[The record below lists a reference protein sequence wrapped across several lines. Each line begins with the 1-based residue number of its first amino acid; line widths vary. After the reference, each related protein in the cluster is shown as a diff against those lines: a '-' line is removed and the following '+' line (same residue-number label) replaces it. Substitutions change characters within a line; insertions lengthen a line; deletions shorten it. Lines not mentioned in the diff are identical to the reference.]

1 VAKKF
6 VVQKKTGIDVKEYR
20 CKPKNAIAAVI
31 GETDLANGV
40 IFRTDDG
47 KFVVVSEG
55 AAAVYDTYDELPAN
69 VKQQKAESEL
79 QTGQSMFD
87 H

>member
-1 VAKKF
+1 MAKKF

-55 AAAVYDTYDELPAN
+55 AAAVYDTYDELPAK

-79 QTGQSMFD
+79 
-87 H
+87 

>member
-20 CKPKNAIAAVI
+20 CKPKNAIAAVVR
-31 GETDLANGV
+31 ETDLANGV
-40 IFRTDDG
+40 VFRTDDG

-55 AAAVYDTYDELPAN
+55 AAAVYETYDDLPSN
-69 VKQQKAESEL
+69 VRQQKTESEI
-79 QTGQSMFD
+79 
-87 H
+87 

>member
-6 VVQKKTGIDVKEYR
+6 VVQKKTGIDVREYR
-20 CKPKNAIAAVI
+20 CKPRNAIAAVI

-40 IFRTDDG
+40 IFKTDDD

-55 AAAVYDTYDELPAN
+55 AAAVYDTYDELPAS
-69 VKQQKAESEL
+69 VKQQKTESEL
-79 QTGQSMFD
+79 
-87 H
+87 

>member
-40 IFRTDDG
+40 IFRTDDA

-55 AAAVYDTYDELPAN
+55 AAAVYDTYDDLPAN

-79 QTGQSMFD
+79 
-87 H
+87 

>member
-6 VVQKKTGIDVKEYR
+6 LVQKKTGLDVKEYR
-20 CKPKNAIAAVI
+20 CKPRNAIAAVI
-31 GETDLANGV
+31 GETDLADGV

-47 KFVVVSEG
+47 KFVVVSAG

-69 VKQQKAESEL
+69 VKQQKTESEL
-79 QTGQSMFD
+79 
-87 H
+87 

>member
-1 VAKKF
+1 MAKKF

-20 CKPKNAIAAVI
+20 CKPRNAIAAVI

-40 IFRTDDG
+40 IFKTEDD

-55 AAAVYDTYDELPAN
+55 AAAVYDTYDELPAS
-69 VKQQKAESEL
+69 VKQQKTESEL
-79 QTGQSMFD
+79 
-87 H
+87 

>member
-1 VAKKF
+1 MAKKF

-20 CKPKNAIAAVI
+20 SKPRNAIAAVI

-47 KFVVVSEG
+47 KFVLVSEG
-55 AAAVYDTYDELPAN
+55 AAAVYDTYDELPSN

-79 QTGQSMFD
+79 
-87 H
+87 

>member
-6 VVQKKTGIDVKEYR
+6 VVQTKTGIDVKEYR
-20 CKPKNAIAAVI
+20 CKPKNAIAAVL

-40 IFRTDDG
+40 IFRTDDD

-55 AAAVYDTYDELPAN
+55 AAAVYDTYDDLPKN
-69 VKQQKAESEL
+69 VKQQKAESEI
-79 QTGQSMFD
+79 
-87 H
+87 

>member
-1 VAKKF
+1 MAKKF
-6 VVQKKTGIDVKEYR
+6 VVQTKTGVDVKEYR
-20 CKPKNAIAAVI
+20 CKPRNAIAAVV

-40 IFRTDDG
+40 IFRTDDD

-79 QTGQSMFD
+79 
-87 H
+87 

>member
-1 VAKKF
+1 MAKKF

-20 CKPKNAIAAVI
+20 CKPRNAIAAVI

-40 IFRTDDG
+40 IFKTDDD

-55 AAAVYDTYDELPAN
+55 AAAVYDTYDELPAS
-69 VKQQKAESEL
+69 VKQQKTESEL
-79 QTGQSMFD
+79 
-87 H
+87 

>member
-55 AAAVYDTYDELPAN
+55 AAAVYDTYGELPAN

-79 QTGQSMFD
+79 
-87 H
+87 

>member
-1 VAKKF
+1 MAKKF

-20 CKPKNAIAAVI
+20 CKPRNAIAAVI

-40 IFRTDDG
+40 IFKTDDD

-55 AAAVYDTYDELPAN
+55 AAAIYDTYDELPAS
-69 VKQQKAESEL
+69 VKQQKTESEL
-79 QTGQSMFD
+79 
-87 H
+87 

>member
-1 VAKKF
+1 MAKKF

-40 IFRTDDG
+40 IFRTDDD

-79 QTGQSMFD
+79 
-87 H
+87 

>member
-20 CKPKNAIAAVI
+20 CKPRNAIAAVI

-40 IFRTDDG
+40 IFKTDDD

-55 AAAVYDTYDELPAN
+55 AAAVYDTYNELPAS
-69 VKQQKAESEL
+69 VKQQKTESEL
-79 QTGQSMFD
+79 
-87 H
+87 

>member
-1 VAKKF
+1 MAKKF
-6 VVQKKTGIDVKEYR
+6 VVQTKTGIDVKEYR
-20 CKPKNAIAAVI
+20 CKPRNAIAVVK

-40 IFRTDDG
+40 IFRTDND
-47 KFVVVSEG
+47 KFVLVSEG

-79 QTGQSMFD
+79 
-87 H
+87 

>member
-6 VVQKKTGIDVKEYR
+6 VIQKKTGIDVKEYR

-55 AAAVYDTYDELPAN
+55 AAAVYETYDDLPSN
-69 VKQQKAESEL
+69 VRQQKTESEI
-79 QTGQSMFD
+79 
-87 H
+87 